1 MGESVEE
8 YERPDIG
15 KPRFV
20 KRLSLGR
27 LTLHNAN
34 STSPAPEGF
43 RLWFKH
49 GVVFIDLDTLA
60 GIPGYPAGKY
70 LHMGVSGENYIAKVR
85 SQAVKGH
92 MDTWLPLSELDKFI
106 DLLIKLKVM
115 IESGEINAK
124 I

>member
-1 MGESVEE
+1 MGEFVEE
-8 YERPDIG
+8 HERPDIG

-27 LTLHNAN
+27 LALHNAN
-34 STSPAPEGF
+34 STYPAGF

-60 GIPGYPAGKY
+60 EIPGSYSAGKY
-70 LHMGVSGENYIAKVR
+70 LHIGVSGENDVAKVR
-85 SQAVKGH
+85 SQTVKGH

-106 DLLIKLKVM
+106 DLLIRLKVK